1 MVAVSQDLG
10 EDESEE
16 DEVTFGSSYESED
29 DEHDDNMT
37 GMGSEMGMTTMTVQ
51 NVQWK
56 PKSDTTYETL
66 VLTRSEFN
74 SKVRGAGFR

>member
-1 MVAVSQDLG
+1 M
-10 EDESEE
+10 
-16 DEVTFGSSYESED
+16 TFGSSYESED
-29 DEHDDNMT
+29 DENDDNMT
-37 GMGSEMGMTTMTVQ
+37 GMGSEMGMTVVQ